1 MLRFMQESEHRASS
15 PGPTVTPEGTG
26 SEPALG
32 VSRIEEGRREGE
44 DCRIPRTGTA
54 QRTAPHGFNA
64 MIGQKATRPVSD
76 FGEFFRTAYQPLVG
90 QVIIFA
96 GGNLDE
102 AQDAV
107 SDAMTEILQRWDEI
121 RNPRAY
127 AYRAAV
133 SNLIKYKQRGLARIR
148 ERQIER
154 GAVAPGQD
162 LDSDPTVW
170 EQQEWVKMLL
180 NSLPSAQREVL
191 ACTFDMFTPREI
203 AQLLGKTETAVRQN
217 LCAARKRLACYLAEA
232 GREEGDR

>member
-1 MLRFMQESEHRASS
+1 MLHLPARRSRPREQDQNRRLMFRESRKYA
-15 PGPTVTPEGTG
+15 VR
-26 SEPALG
+26 
-32 VSRIEEGRREGE
+32 V
-44 DCRIPRTGTA
+44 
-54 QRTAPHGFNA
+54 RTAVSSAPGRPTGPPHGFNA

-154 GAVAPGQD
+154 GAVVPGQD

-203 AQLLGKTETAVRQN
+203 AQLLGKTEAAVRQN

-232 GREEGDR
+232 GREEGGR